1 MTTITPDAIRRAL
14 ATAADTRDYDCEAL
28 RDAVAQ
34 FASDLRGTGLPPER
48 VLVVVKQVVDDYSLT
63 GMSDWWRSIITDR
76 FVRWAVE
83 GYYRIDLGGQSST
96 DRPPS

>member
-1 MTTITPDAIRRAL
+1 VTAITPDAIRRAL
-14 ATAADTRDYDCEAL
+14 ADAAHTRDYESDEL

-34 FASDLRGTGLPPER
+34 FASDLRGTGFPPER
-48 VLVVVKQVVDDYSLT
+48 VLVVVKQVVDEYALT
-63 GMSDWWRSIITDR
+63 GVSGWWRSILTDR

-96 DRPPS
+96 DRPPA